1 MFANSNRSLV
11 TRDIAFGSSYCFSVY
26 LPTQAGRV
34 SEGER
39 ERESEENASNSQTVR
54 VDSHEDELL
63 AFLKTSHE
71 EPVKQFCHHDIGMCS
86 SVDVSPLPP
95 NDPPKEEEPLN
106 LSDIPDDEL

>member
-34 SEGER
+34 
-39 ERESEENASNSQTVR
+39 TVR